1 MPFEIVAIGE
11 VLWDLLPSGR
21 QMGGAPANFACHA
34 RLLGARARLVSRVG
48 NDDLGREVLGRLQD
62 LGLPT
67 DTISIDPSAPTGT
80 VSVEMLP
87 GGSHRFTIHT
97 DVAWDNLAVEP
108 VGLAAVERADAV
120 CFGTLG
126 QRCERARRATQQLL
140 SAGRPEVWRIFDINF
155 RQDFYSLPVIES
167 SLAAANV
174 LKINDEE
181 LPLLAGLLGL
191 AGSPRDLLA
200 ALAERFALRLVALT
214 RGSRG
219 SLLYSQGALAE
230 HPGIRV
236 EVRDTIG
243 AGDAFTA
250 ALAVGLLEGLPL
262 DEINRR
268 AVSVAAQVCSYSGAL
283 PPRLVPA
290 SGQLG

>member
-11 VLWDLLPSGR
+11 ILWDLLPSGR

-34 RLLGARARLVSRVG
+34 RLLGAQARLISRIG
-48 NDDLGREVLGRLQD
+48 NDPLGREILARLRE

-67 DTISIDPSAPTGT
+67 DTISVDPAAPTGT
-80 VSVEMLP
+80 VSVDMLP

-97 DVAWDNLAVEP
+97 GVAWDNLTVESAA
-108 VGLAAVERADAV
+108 LAAVARADAV

-126 QRCERARRATQQLL
+126 QRCPEAHRATRTLVAA
-140 SAGRPEVWRIFDINF
+140 SRPEAWRIFDINF
-155 RQDFYSLPVIES
+155 RQDFYSLPVIEH
-167 SLAAANV
+167 SLAACNV

-181 LPLLAGLLGL
+181 LPVLARLLALTGP
-191 AGSPRDLLA
+191 ATRLLA
-200 ALAERFALRLVALT
+200 ELAERFALRLVALT

-219 SLLYSQGALAE
+219 SLLYSQGTFAE
-230 HPGIRV
+230 HPGIPV

-250 ALAVGLLEGLPL
+250 ALTVGLLRGLPL
-262 DEINRR
+262 DEINRQ
-268 AVSVAAQVCSYSGAL
+268 AVAVAAEVCSYAGAL
-283 PPRLVPA
+283 PPTLIPNPSRSA
-290 SGQLG
+290 

>member
-34 RLLGARARLVSRVG
+34 RLLGAQVRLITRVG
-48 NDDLGREVLGRLQD
+48 DDALGREILARLQE
-62 LGLPT
+62 LGLPG
-67 DTISIDPSAPTGT
+67 DTISIDPVAPTGT

-87 GGSHRFTIHT
+87 DGSHRFTIHT
-97 DVAWDNLAVEP
+97 GVAWDNLTVEP
-108 VGLAAVERADAV
+108 AGLAAVQRADAV

-126 QRCERARRATQQLL
+126 QRCETARRSTQELL
-140 SAGRPEVWRIFDINF
+140 AASRPSAWRIFDINL
-155 RQDFYSLPVIES
+155 RQHFYSRAVIEQ
-167 SLAAANV
+167 SLGAANV

-181 LPLLAGLLGL
+181 LPVLAGLLGL
-191 AGSPRDLLA
+191 SGSVEALLA
-200 ALAERFALRLVALT
+200 ALAERCQLRLVALT

-219 SLLYSQGALAE
+219 SLLYSQGAFAE

-236 EVRDTIG
+236 QVRDTIG

-250 ALAVGLLEGLPL
+250 ALAVGLLGGLPL

-268 AVSVAAQVCSYSGAL
+268 AVTLAAEVCSYSGAL
-283 PPRLVPA
+283 PPRLVP
-290 SGQLG
+290 GGGRPG

>member
-21 QMGGAPANFACHA
+21 QIGGAPANFACHA

-67 DTISIDPSAPTGT
+67 DTISIDPAAPTGT

-87 GGSHRFTIHT
+87 SGSHRFTIHT

-181 LPLLAGLLGL
+181 LPVLAGLLGL